1 MHSDAIRDAGN
12 TPCNK
17 VFNFGDVALLGVV
30 LALLL
35 VVADRPL
42 PHIGIII
49 TRIIIQFFRVL
60 VEPVSNDKVAK
71 PHHEARRLSD
81 GHVDGVA
88 AARRRDD
95 AVDATSS

>member
-1 MHSDAIRDAGN
+1 MVSFVILSAFGRDSDAASA
-12 TPCNK
+12 PCNK

-35 VVADRPL
+35 VVADRAL
-42 PHIGIII
+42 PHI
-49 TRIIIQFFRVL
+49 RIIIARVVVQFFRVL
-60 VEPVSNDKVAK
+60 VQPVSNDRVAK

-88 AARRRDD
+88 VA
-95 AVDATSS
+95 